1 MTMHEMEST
10 MAEPSGDERSA
21 STAGRRPIRDEFD
34 ALADPHRREILRM
47 LHDGDRSVSELAAR
61 LPISRPAVSR
71 HLRLLAEAGLVAES
85 HSGTRH
91 IFRLR
96 PEGAR
101 AVQDYLE
108 RVWGATGSQPAGEAL
123 AADPAEPGT

>member
-1 MTMHEMEST
+1 MHETEST
-10 MAEPSGDERSA
+10 TAVPSAGERSA
-21 STAGRRPIRDEFD
+21 SAAGRRPIRDEFD
-34 ALADPHRREILRM
+34 ALADSHRREILRM
-47 LHDGDRSVSELAAR
+47 LHDGDRSVNELAAR

-108 RVWGATGSQPAGEAL
+108 NVWGATRVQATPEAL
-123 AADPAEPGT
+123 PVDPAQPGM

>member
-1 MTMHEMEST
+1 MTVHETDVAMV
-10 MAEPSGDERSA
+10 APSGDDRGVSM
-21 STAGRRPIRDEFD
+21 AGRRPIRDEFD
-34 ALADPHRREILRM
+34 ALADHHRREILRM
-47 LHDGDRSVSELAAR
+47 LHDGNRSVNELAAS

-71 HLRLLAEAGLVAES
+71 HLRLLTEAGLVAES

-101 AVQDYLE
+101 AVQEYLA
-108 RVWGATGSQPAGEAL
+108 RVWGDAGVERTTEAL
-123 AADPAEPGT
+123 RGDPAEPGL